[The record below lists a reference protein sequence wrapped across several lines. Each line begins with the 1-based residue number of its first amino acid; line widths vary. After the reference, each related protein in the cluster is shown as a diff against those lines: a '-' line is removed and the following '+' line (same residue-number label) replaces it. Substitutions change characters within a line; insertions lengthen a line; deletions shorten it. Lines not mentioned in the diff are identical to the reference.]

1 MKISERLILFVEDKK
16 GKENQPFKTFSTT
29 ISTKKGEEYLNK
41 SIEVRFNTENIPLE
55 KLNKLKSD
63 YCYTLEV
70 EDGWLSVRSYE
81 TEEGDTRK
89 VLYIYVDKASVKD
102 SKKITKPS
110 SSNDLPF

>member
-1 MKISERLILFVEDKK
+1 MKISERLILFVEDKE

-41 SIEVRFNTENIPLE
+41 SVEVRFNTNNIPFE

-63 YCYTLEV
+63 HCYTLEV
-70 EDGWLSVRSYE
+70 EDGWLGVRSYE

-89 VLYIYVDKASVKD
+89 VLYI
-102 SKKITKPS
+102 
-110 SSNDLPF
+110 